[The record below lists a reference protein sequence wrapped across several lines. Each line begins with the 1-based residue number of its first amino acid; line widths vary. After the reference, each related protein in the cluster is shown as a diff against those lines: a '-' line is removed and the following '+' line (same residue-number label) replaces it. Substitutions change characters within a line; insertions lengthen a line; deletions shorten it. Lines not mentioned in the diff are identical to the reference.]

1 MEQVRQKI
9 KMQGFKSSKKADNKS
24 VLSQVIP
31 VFTIPG
37 PHMCMTVFTMETVA
51 AIQIQTITSEQ
62 PTLSRYKIGADSA
75 GTLQSE

>member
-1 MEQVRQKI
+1 MEQVGQKI

-51 AIQIQTITSEQ
+51 IQIQTITSKH
-62 PTLSRYKIGADSA
+62 PTLSRYKIGADSSA

>member
-37 PHMCMTVFTMETVA
+37 PHMYMYDC
-51 AIQIQTITSEQ
+51 IHNGDCDGQ
-62 PTLSRYKIGADSA
+62 YKYKPLHPNSQHWVD
-75 GTLQSE
+75 TR